1 MFQSSQDLLNV
12 VLAFSIL
19 WVAIFLSMVLFYV
32 ILTLREAHSVI
43 HEMRE
48 RANRVQRAVE
58 GLCGKLEKSA
68 AFIPL
73 IFEGIKEAAKYLM
86 EKRSEKR
93 KVKSEK

>member
-48 RANRVQRAVE
+48 RANRMQRAVE
-58 GLCGKLEKSA
+58 GLCNKLEKSA
-68 AFIPL
+68 AFVPL
-73 IFEGIKEAAKYLM
+73 IFEGIKEAAKYIM
-86 EKRSEKR
+86 EKREDRKNKR
-93 KVKSEK
+93 K